1 MTNESLH
8 IYTRSISADST
19 HLWGEKI
26 TAKKQFPAIVRKI
39 IRKQTRMK
47 GERSLEFNKIHK
59 CLKRKTF
66 KGWLDESYLC
76 HFTPDLSPPKATTRK
91 ANERSCFLRCSIK
104 SLICSTPKRGFY
116 SLEKIDGLSAVEGV
130 AGWWLR
136 RGPFIS
142 LRDRRQTAM
151 AAATL
156 LAPVA
161 MNIGDTKI
169 N

>member
-1 MTNESLH
+1 
-8 IYTRSISADST
+8 
-19 HLWGEKI
+19 
-26 TAKKQFPAIVRKI
+26 
-39 IRKQTRMK
+39 MK

-66 KGWLDESYLC
+66 KGWLNESYLC

-161 MNIGDTKI
+161 MNIEDTKI
-169 N
+169 NWLYQKNLSLSQPHHLNGKFIPLWAAFTAEMEWWLLKLL